1 MRILIISNNY
11 PSEEAPT
18 YGVFVYNLV
27 QQFVKLGH
35 EITVIAPRTI
45 WKKPLIG
52 QRAKQNYGEELA
64 TIYRPY
70 VVSASNK
77 QIFNFNTHLIGE
89 KFMVKAV
96 RETVKKENLQFDVVY
111 GHFLVNGIIAV
122 KALSY
127 LGKPI
132 FVAEGE
138 LKNINLRKTYYK
150 DSDYQKLISKIEGFI
165 AVSPQIKDN
174 LIEVGVNSDKIT
186 ISPNAVDFNQFFKR
200 DKVEMRMK
208 HKLPLDKKLVIFV
221 GRFVHD
227 KGPSRVLKAVE
238 NIDNTEIIFIGGG
251 SDELISDK
259 IVFKDKVPT
268 NEVHEYLSAADIF
281 VLPTLHE
288 GSCNAIVEAMACGL
302 PIISSDIPE
311 IRFQCEPEF
320 SILVNPLSVEAINE
334 ALSNTLF
341 NDEKLMEMGV
351 NAMKYSKKFD
361 ITQRAKN
368 IINFMLPSVK

>member
-150 DSDYQKLISKIEGFI
+150 DSDYQNLISKIEGFI

-320 SILVNPLSVEAINE
+320 SILVNPLSVEAIHE
-334 ALSNTLF
+334 ALNNTLF

-351 NAMKYSKKFD
+351 NALKYSKKFD